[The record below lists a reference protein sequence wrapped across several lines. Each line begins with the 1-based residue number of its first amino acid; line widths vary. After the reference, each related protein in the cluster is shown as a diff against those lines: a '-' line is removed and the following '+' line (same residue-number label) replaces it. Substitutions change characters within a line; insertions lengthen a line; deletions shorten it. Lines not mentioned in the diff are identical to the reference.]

1 MNHDT
6 PTRAA
11 SHPPNRKLN
20 FGSSDLHPSVERSPQ
35 KGGLKRI
42 SLGSGKKGKKRPF
55 DLSLDDD
62 EEDEVS
68 SVMSGAETTN
78 GHIYDDTAPPGI
90 EDDSLQMTQAD
101 HYQEAVEDDH
111 FAEEQEQDQSAS
123 MEPEPAPEPVAKPKK
138 RKGRPSKVEKLD
150 VDQSQ
155 ISIAPEKPVVA
166 PEKPIRR
173 KGRPP
178 KKAKTEVYQDE
189 EAQGQP
195 ESSRAMEQA
204 TPIKKTKAAK
214 PPPSMRDPNA
224 KIKAAPRTKEKQP
237 PVRPMP
243 PPPQRDGR
251 PQPRSLQILRS
262 ETPAD
267 DEGSRTTR
275 FGRHSVKPLAFWRG
289 ERFVYGEG
297 HLEGKELTLPAI
309 KEIIRTEEV
318 VVPRPKRQAYRRP
331 GHHQRRQ
338 LDDLEEEDE
347 EREPWETETGIV
359 RAQVMQ
365 WDPTTGRGDEE
376 RIEEAGTSL
385 FPLPRAHLTNTSQT
399 SPTPPKP

>member
-1 MNHDT
+1 MNNET

-11 SHPPNRKLN
+11 SHPPNKKLL
-20 FGSSDLHPSVERSPQ
+20 FGSNNLQPSVERSPL
-35 KGGLKRI
+35 KGGLKRV
-42 SLGSGKKGKKRPF
+42 SLGSAKNRRKRPF
-55 DLSLDDD
+55 DLSLEDD
-62 EEDEVS
+62 EEDEIF
-68 SVMSGAETTN
+68 SVVNGAETTN
-78 GHIYDDTAPPGI
+78 GQMYDDTAPPGI
-90 EDDSLQMTQAD
+90 EDESLQMTQAD
-101 HYQEAVEDDH
+101 DDQEAAENDY

-123 MEPEPAPEPVAKPKK
+123 IEPEPEPAPEPVAKSKK
-138 RKGRPSKVEKLD
+138 RRDRPSKVEKLD
-150 VDQSQ
+150 IDESQ
-155 ISIAPEKPVVA
+155 LSVAPEKPV
-166 PEKPIRR
+166 RR

-189 EAQGQP
+189 EGQGQP
-195 ESSRAMEQA
+195 ESSRVMEQA
-204 TPIKKTKAAK
+204 TPVKKAKAAK
-214 PPPSMRDPNA
+214 PAPSMRDPNA
-224 KIKAAPRTKEKQP
+224 KMKAAPRTKEKQP
-237 PVRPMP
+237 PVKPMP

-297 HLEGKELTLPAI
+297 HIEGKELTLPAI

-318 VVPRPKRQAYRRP
+318 VVPRPKRPAYRRP
-331 GHHQRRQ
+331 GHPQRRQ
-338 LDDLEEEDE
+338 LEDLEEDDE

-376 RIEEAGTSL
+376 RIEEAGTFS
-385 FPLPRAHLTNTSQT
+385 FPEFPIHLINIFQT
-399 SPTPPKP
+399 SPTPPKQ